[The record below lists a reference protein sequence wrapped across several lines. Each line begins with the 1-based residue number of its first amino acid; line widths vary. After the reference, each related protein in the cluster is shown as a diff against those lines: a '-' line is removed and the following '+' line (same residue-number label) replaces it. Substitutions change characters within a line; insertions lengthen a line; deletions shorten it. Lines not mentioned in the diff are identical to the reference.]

1 MEAVAAL
8 DGSFDG
14 EGITVAEIHGF
25 CVMTHDAG
33 TKGGLLASG
42 DTAVLNVDSSNGIT
56 ANHAIH
62 STTGRGARHA
72 VARQTQDARR
82 LRWLGRHQRTGR
94 PLTTAALMAAAEA
107 AASGR

>member
-1 MEAVAAL
+1 M

-14 EGITVAEIHGF
+14 EGIAVAEIHGF
-25 CVMTHDAG
+25 CVMDHDAG
-33 TKGGLLASG
+33 TEGGLLASG

-82 LRWLGRHQRTGR
+82 LRWLGRHPRTGR
-94 PLTTAALMAAAEA
+94 PLTTATLEEVMAAAEA